1 MRFDNSSL
9 FVNTGR
15 KPLPAMQ
22 KKKKSRSTIFIGV
35 CIAIISVLCVF
46 VGLIVRVWI
55 NYDKTERTDT
65 EPKTVV
71 SQTAS
76 EQNDGKAENE
86 AKASAEKKDTAGK
99 KATDKSADKKSDSKT
114 DSKKT
119 TAKKTKTKKTATKK
133 KTAKKT
139 AKKTTTKKTAKKTI
153 SKYTSSGTASVY
165 SEAADK
171 CFENLGGTYAY
182 GITMLGNGYSYIN
195 NVDKLTNS
203 SALSAFLVEY
213 ICAKIYTGEFDY
225 NHNVGGYT
233 GNQLIEMLT
242 TGGSVEAA
250 NLLIGRFTPAK
261 INAYMQSQ
269 GYTSTHF
276 GNAIGDGSGESC
288 TTIADL
294 SALMQKLVRK
304 NTVFPY
310 SDLYGRMKRS
320 KVNTR
325 IRAALPQGTTVANI
339 SSSVNGECFDA
350 GVVYTPSGNFIFI
363 AAVNGYTD
371 DGTAA
376 NTAIAGAAKALYDS
390 L

>member
-86 AKASAEKKDTAGK
+86 AKVSAEKKDTAGK

-133 KTAKKT
+133 KTA
-139 AKKTTTKKTAKKTI
+139 KKTAKKTI

-225 NHNVGGYT
+225 DHNVGGYT

>member
-86 AKASAEKKDTAGK
+86 AKVSAEKKDTAGK
-99 KATDKSADKKSDSKT
+99 KATDKSTDKKSDSKT
-114 DSKKT
+114 ASKKT
-119 TAKKTKTKKTATKK
+119 TAKKTTT
-133 KTAKKT
+133 KKT

-225 NHNVGGYT
+225 DHNVGGYT